1 DMVMLTSLLDELVD
15 LSDGAVEKV
24 KGADGTYIVVSRATS
39 AEGSEQAA
47 WDVTTF
53 CSIARIAF
61 LLAKAKHFPM
71 ASLKSLRSGV
81 SLGPITEGVLGERE
95 LMYDVF
101 GDTV

>member
-1 DMVMLTSLLDELVD
+1 MVMLTSLLDELVD

-39 AEGSEQAA
+39 SQGTEQAA

-61 LLAKAKHFPM
+61 LLARAEHFPM

-95 LMYDVF
+95 LMYD
-101 GDTV
+101 